1 MEWHVRRGHGLKA
14 KRMIFEGRKVGDP
27 KLIRKSSSHRGQ
39 RVKLDDG
46 KCWIE
51 REIDLPSRN

>member
-1 MEWHVRRGHGLKA
+1 MEWHVRKEHGLKA
-14 KRMIFEGRKVGDP
+14 RRMIFAGRKVG
-27 KLIRKSSSHRGQ
+27 KVRVFTKSGSHRGQ

-51 REIDLPSRN
+51 REIDLP